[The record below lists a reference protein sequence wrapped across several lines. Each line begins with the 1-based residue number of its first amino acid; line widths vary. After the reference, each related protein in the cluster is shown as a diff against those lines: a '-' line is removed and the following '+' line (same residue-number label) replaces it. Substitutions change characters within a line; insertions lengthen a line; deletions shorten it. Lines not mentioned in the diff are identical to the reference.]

1 MVSSPDLLHLPLEL
15 LGPHCSCEGQ
25 QPLEVGVGVDVG
37 VDVELDVGVGVGV
50 GVGVDFGVD
59 VGVGVGVDV
68 GVGVGVGVGVVAAP
82 SLQHQTLGG
91 VSWWLC
97 HSDRGL
103 AVWCWAPRRP
113 QALH

>member
-25 QPLEVGVGVDVG
+25 QPLGVGVGVDV
-37 VDVELDVGVGVGV
+37 EVGVGVGV
-50 GVGVDFGVD
+50 GVGVE
-59 VGVGVGVDV
+59 VGVGVGVGVDFGVDV

-82 SLQHQTLGG
+82 SLQHQTPGG

-113 QALH
+113 QALR